1 MNERYIPTNQENF
14 SKVEKQN
21 FLRTENE
28 GLFRLTL
35 RGKIALTA
43 AALVIGV
50 LVAKEL
56 SGTNEAPITTADPVT
71 ITVNSGVNLHTSP
84 HMISDSADGNT
95 NIDYTVPNGK
105 KIVVHNPLSA
115 TTFGSTGEEQ
125 WEGFHVSGV
134 NGIQWINE
142 SQLMNHVNQGAIDV
156 KYNSNPDDS
165 INVTGDGN
173 GNYTFKTPDG
183 SEHTAGTS
191 EIISSNP

>member
-1 MNERYIPTNQENF
+1 MNERYTQANQENF
-14 SKVEKQN
+14 SKAEKQD

-50 LVAKEL
+50 LGAKEL
-56 SGTNEAPITTADPVT
+56 SGTNESPITTADPVT

-84 HMISDSADGNT
+84 HMISDSADGST
-95 NIDYTVPNGK
+95 NIDYTVPKGEN
-105 KIVVHNPLSA
+105 IVVHNPLNT

-125 WEGFHVSGV
+125 WAGFHVPGLD
-134 NGIQWINE
+134 GIQWINE
-142 SQLMNHVNQGAIDV
+142 SQLMNPVNQGAINV
-156 KYNSNPDDS
+156 KYNSNPGDS
-165 INVTGDGN
+165 INVNDDGN